1 MIWTTIFGLK
11 LNNPMFKGFTYGV
24 FICVFLHSC
33 TTVYFDR
40 PQPRDGK
47 ILEGFPDEILNV
59 WSISENQGR
68 LEIEFKLNALVI
80 TEYEKDSI
88 SNDMVVG
95 KRSEIALGDSII
107 LKHCKS
113 FYALSL
119 KEKENQY
126 QIACLVLNEEDEVS
140 IYAPQKLPF
149 WKSSRRLKLD
159 SVQVSN
165 GSSFMGAEESRM
177 QKNFDLNEGEEI
189 NNVYYSGSLKSKHLK
204 KMIRKENLI
213 MTLTSGGEISFQ

>member
-1 MIWTTIFGLK
+1 MLK
-11 LNNPMFKGFTYGV
+11 AFTSGF

-47 ILEGFPDEILNV
+47 ILNEFPDEILNV
-59 WSISENQGR
+59 WSINENLGR

-88 SNDMVVG
+88 TNDMIVG

-107 LKHCKS
+107 LKNCKS

-126 QIACLVLNEEDEVS
+126 QIACLVLNGEDEVD
-140 IYAPQKLPF
+140 IYAPQNLPF
-149 WKSSRRLKLD
+149 WKSSRKLKLD
-159 SVQVSN
+159 SVEVSN
-165 GSSFMGAEESRM
+165 SSAFMGPGESRI
-177 QKNFDLNEGEEI
+177 QKNFDLKEGEEI
-189 NNVYYSGSLKSKHLK
+189 NTVYYSGSLKSKHLK

-213 MTLTSGGEISFQ
+213 MSLTSDGEISFK

>member
-1 MIWTTIFGLK
+1 MLK
-11 LNNPMFKGFTYGV
+11 TFT
-24 FICVFLHSC
+24 FAFLFCVFLHSC

-47 ILEGFPDEILNV
+47 VLNEFPDEILNV
-59 WSISENQGR
+59 WSIDENLGR

-88 SNDMVVG
+88 TNDMVVG

-107 LKHCKS
+107 LKNCKS

-126 QIACLVLNEEDEVS
+126 QIACLVLNEEDGVD
-140 IYAPQKLPF
+140 IYTPQNLPF
-149 WKSSRRLKLD
+149 WKNSRKLKLD
-159 SVQVSN
+159 SVEVSD
-165 GSSFMGAEESRM
+165 GSAFMGSGESRM
-177 QKNFDLNEGEEI
+177 QNNFDLTEGEEI
-189 NNVYYSGSLKSKHLK
+189 NTVYYSGSLKSKHLK
-204 KMIRKENLI
+204 KMLRKENLI
-213 MTLTSGGEISFQ
+213 MSLTSDGKISFK

>member
-1 MIWTTIFGLK
+1 MNNLTFLKAVFGLS
-11 LNNPMFKGFTYGV
+11 LILFVG
-24 FICVFLHSC
+24 SC

-107 LKHCKS
+107 LKNCKS

-126 QIACLVLNEEDEVS
+126 QIACLVLNENDEVD
-140 IYAPQKLPF
+140 IYAPQNLPF
-149 WKSSRRLKLD
+149 WKNSRKLKLD
-159 SVQVSN
+159 SVEVSD
-165 GSSFMGAEESRM
+165 GSAFMGSGESRI
-177 QKNFDLNEGEEI
+177 QKNFDHREEEEI
-189 NNVYYSGSLKSKHLK
+189 NTVYYSGSLKSKHLK
-204 KMIRKENLI
+204 KMLRKENLI
-213 MTLTSGGEISFQ
+213 MSLTSDGEVSFK

>member
-1 MIWTTIFGLK
+1 MLK
-11 LNNPMFKGFTYGV
+11 TFTCA
-24 FICVFLHSC
+24 FLFCVVLHSC

-47 ILEGFPDEILNV
+47 VLNEFPDEILNV
-59 WSISENQGR
+59 WSIDENLGR

-88 SNDMVVG
+88 TNDMVVG

-107 LKHCKS
+107 LKNCKS

-126 QIACLVLNEEDEVS
+126 QIACLVLNEEDGVD
-140 IYAPQKLPF
+140 IYTPQNLPF
-149 WKSSRRLKLD
+149 WKNSRKLKLD
-159 SVQVSN
+159 SVEVSD
-165 GSSFMGAEESRM
+165 GSAFMGSGESRM
-177 QKNFDLNEGEEI
+177 QNNFDLNEGEEI
-189 NNVYYSGSLKSKHLK
+189 NTVYYSGSLKSKHLK
-204 KMIRKENLI
+204 KMLRKENLI
-213 MTLTSGGEISFQ
+213 MSLTSDGKISFK